1 MSWIDKKYINLLSS
15 RLEQFKWRGNVA
27 NCRCP
32 ICFDSET
39 HKNKKRGYF
48 FEAGDHWN
56 YFCHKCG
63 KSTTVATLI
72 KMLDSNLY
80 KEYVLELTKDKYKK
94 PVEVD
99 FSSLPEK
106 RIAIDDDLKELQK
119 LHRTSALPDDHP
131 AVQLLLNRKIPELNI
146 LRYVPNFME
155 WTNKLVPGK
164 FSKEALRHDE
174 GRIIIPFF
182 NKKGKFHAY
191 QGRSLEPKA
200 QVRYISVV
208 LDETVPLI
216 WGLDRVRYDLMD
228 DMIYAFEGVFDAIF
242 FSNSIA
248 ICGSNFSSIKTAIL
262 PRAII
267 MVYDNEPRSI
277 ELKKKI
283 HKAILEGFLVCIWP
297 NNIKSKDVNDMILNE
312 GLTPHDIKRIID
324 NNTFSG
330 LKAINALTQWSKR

>member
-1 MSWIDKKYINLLSS
+1 MSWLDKKYINLLSS

-39 HKNKKRGYF
+39 HKNKRRGYF

-63 KSTTVATLI
+63 KSTTLAKLLNL
-72 KMLDSNLY
+72 LDSRLY
-80 KEYVLELTKDKYKK
+80 KEYVMELMKEKYKG

-99 FSSLPEK
+99 FSSHPDK
-106 RIAIDDDLKELQK
+106 RIAIDDDLKELLK
-119 LHRTSALPDDHP
+119 LPRTSDLPDDHP
-131 AVQLLLNRKIPELNI
+131 AVQLLLTRKIPELNTF
-146 LRYVPNFME
+146 RYVPNFME

-164 FSKEALRHDE
+164 FLKESLRHDE
-174 GRIIIPFF
+174 GRLIIPFF
-182 NKKGKFHAY
+182 NKEGKFHAY

-208 LDETVPLI
+208 LDESIPLI
-216 WGLDRVRYDLMD
+216 WGLDKYRID
-228 DMIYAFEGVFDAIF
+228 DPIYAFEGVFDAIF
-242 FSNSIA
+242 FSTGIA
-248 ICGSNFSSIKTAIL
+248 ICGGNFASLKQVGYFERVVIC
-262 PRAII
+262 
-267 MVYDNEPRSI
+267 YDNEPRSI
-277 ELKKKI
+277 ELKKKV
-283 HKAILEGFLVCIWP
+283 HKAILEGYSVCIWP
-297 NNIKSKDVNDMILNE
+297 SNIKSKDVNDMILNE